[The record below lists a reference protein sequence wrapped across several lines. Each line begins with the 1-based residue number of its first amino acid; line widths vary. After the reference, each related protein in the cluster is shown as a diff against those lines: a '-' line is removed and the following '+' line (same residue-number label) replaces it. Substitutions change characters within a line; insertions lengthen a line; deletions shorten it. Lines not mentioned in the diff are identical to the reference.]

1 MNRLERGLTAAVIGF
16 PVAVIAS
23 KLGRIYLEQ
32 AWFAVLPFLAA
43 AVLGVLGF
51 EYMRR
56 KDEMHQRILLEAAAF
71 AVAVT
76 FAVSLAWCC
85 CKAGWRAAVFAFRH
99 YRGGAAGREL
109 VCRSGAVLATLP
121 LTKKGAL
128 QRWQRPFFTI
138 SYRWT

>member
-32 AWFAVLPFLAA
+32 AWFAVLPLLAA

-56 KDEMHQRILLEAAAF
+56 KARC
-71 AVAVT
+71 T
-76 FAVSLAWCC
+76 TRSC
-85 CKAGWRAAVFAFRH
+85 WR
-99 YRGGAAGREL
+99 
-109 VCRSGAVLATLP
+109 
-121 LTKKGAL
+121 L
-128 QRWQRPFFTI
+128 QLSQSR
-138 SYRWT
+138 